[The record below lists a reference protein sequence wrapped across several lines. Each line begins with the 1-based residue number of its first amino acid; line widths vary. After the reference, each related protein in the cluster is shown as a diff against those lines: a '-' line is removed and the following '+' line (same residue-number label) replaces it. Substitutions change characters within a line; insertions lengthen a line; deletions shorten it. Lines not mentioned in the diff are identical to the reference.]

1 MKFFFNNY
9 KAMFHICGIA
19 ITFGIFL
26 LAGFKADMAN
36 PLFDIFALVIA
47 YFTSN
52 FSLKMSGLDELA
64 KQYYKEQKEKS
75 EN

>member
-9 KAMFHICGIA
+9 KAIFHLIGIVM
-19 ITFGIFL
+19 TFGIFF
-26 LAGFKADMAN
+26 LAGFGAEMKN